1 MVKHASPAHPSLVLI
16 VSSRVWSTGGRCSAG
31 NRERDTSF
39 EERQAHTTRKP
50 VLELGVLY
58 CRLHCRPVSGGKLK
72 GWTEDGH
79 RNSRSQGLLW
89 QSSVLAELGW
99 TGILTSPSHGH
110 EHERSRTRAG
120 VNIGRDVCE
129 HSLGGNQEAGILLQ
143 RLTSGLTPSWWDS
156 LFSLPAGCW

>member
-72 GWTEDGH
+72 GWTQETDTGIPGH
-79 RNSRSQGLLW
+79 KGSCGRA
-89 QSSVLAELGW
+89 QSWLGW
-99 TGILTSPSHGH
+99 AGIPTSPSHGH

-120 VNIGRDVCE
+120 VNTGRDVCE